1 MKIKLVLVD
10 DHSIFRQG
18 IKMIVNSEA
27 DMEIVGEADSALDG
41 LELIK
46 TLKPDIAVLDVN
58 LPNRNGFALLQDIQ
72 RSLPNLPVLFLTMHP
87 EEIFAV
93 RAMQSGAKGY
103 LCKNTSSK
111 D

>member
-1 MKIKLVLVD
+1 
-10 DHSIFRQG
+10 
-18 IKMIVNSEA
+18 
-27 DMEIVGEADSALDG
+27 MENTSQ
-41 LELIK
+41 
-46 TLKPDIAVLDVN
+46 PDIAVLDIN
-58 LPNRNGFALLQDIQ
+58 LPDRNGFELLEDIQ
-72 RSLPNLPVLFLTMHP
+72 RSLPQLPVLFLTMHP